1 MAGTRLDEYMA
12 DKIRWGVLATGGIAA
27 TFTEDLR
34 TLPDAEVVAVGSR
47 SLASARAFAERFD
60 IPRAHG
66 SWQEL
71 VDDPGVDVVYVAN
84 THNAHFPATEL
95 CLRAGKAVLC
105 EKAFTL
111 NLGQAK
117 TLIDLARDRGVF
129 LMEAMWMRTNPA
141 FRRMLEMLADGA
153 IGDLSTVHA
162 DFYLAGPFPAD
173 HRLRDPKQGGGALLD
188 LGVYPVTFAHAVLGV
203 PSSVTAW
210 AALNDEGTDAN
221 TGMLFG
227 YSHGPHTGALAA
239 LTCGLT
245 ADSPVAATVSG
256 TRGRIELG
264 STFFRPDSFR
274 LHRAG
279 AEAQTIRVPYTGR
292 GMVHEAIEVMRC
304 LREGLLQSPLVS
316 WQDTLDV
323 MALLD
328 GVRAQIGVVFPE
340 EA

>member
-1 MAGTRLDEYMA
+1 MA

-34 TLPDAEVVAVGSR
+34 TLPDADVVAVGSR
-47 SLASARAFAERFD
+47 SLASARAFADRFD

-71 VDDPGVDVVYVAN
+71 AEDPDVDVVYVAN
-84 THNAHFPATEL
+84 THNAHFPAAEL
-95 CLRAGKAVLC
+95 MLRAGKNVLC

-111 NLGQAK
+111 NLGQAQA
-117 TLIDLARDRGVF
+117 LIDLARDRGVF

-153 IGDLSTVHA
+153 IGEISTVHA
-162 DFYLAGPFPAD
+162 DFHLAGPFAAD
-173 HRLRDPKQGGGALLD
+173 HRLRDPQQGGGALLD

-210 AALNDEGTDAN
+210 SSLNPEGTDAN

-227 YSHGPHTGALAA
+227 YAHGPHQGALAA
-239 LTCGLT
+239 LTCGIT
-245 ADSPVAATVSG
+245 ADSPVRAAVSG
-256 TRGRIELG
+256 SRGRIVLD
-264 STFFRPDSFR
+264 SIFFRPEEFT

-279 AEAQTIRVPYTGR
+279 ADPQTIRVPFTAR
-292 GMVHEAIEVMRC
+292 GMVHEAVEVMRC
-304 LREGLLQSPLVS
+304 LREGLLESPLVS

-328 GVRAQIGVVFPE
+328 GVRAQVGVVFPGE
-340 EA
+340 R

>member
-1 MAGTRLDEYMA
+1 MA

-27 TFTEDLR
+27 TFTSDLQ

-47 SLASARAFAERFD
+47 STAAARAFAERFA

-71 VDDPGVDVVYVAN
+71 AEDPQVDVVYVAN
-84 THNAHFPATEL
+84 THNAHFPAVEL
-95 CLRAGKAVLC
+95 LLKSGKHVLC

-111 NLGQAK
+111 NLAQAQ
-117 TLIDLARDRGVF
+117 TLVDLARDRGLF
-129 LMEAMWMRTNPA
+129 LMEAMWMRCNPA

-153 IGDLSTVHA
+153 IGDVSTVHA
-162 DFYLAGPFPAD
+162 DFHLAGPFAAD
-173 HRLRDPKQGGGALLD
+173 HRLRDPKLGGGALLD
-188 LGVYPVTFAHAVLGV
+188 LGVYPITFAHAVLGL

-210 AALNDEGTDAN
+210 ASLNPEGTDTN
-221 TGMLFG
+221 TAILFG
-227 YSHGPHTGALAA
+227 YANGPHEGALAA

-245 ADSPVAATVSG
+245 ADSPVNATVSG

-264 STFFRPDSFR
+264 PTFFRPDSFL
-274 LHRAG
+274 LHRTG
-279 AEAQTIRVPYTGR
+279 AEPQRIQVPFQAK

-304 LREGLLQSPLVS
+304 IREGQLESPLVS

-323 MALLD
+323 MGLLD
-328 GVRAQIGVVFPE
+328 GVRRQIGVVYPE